1 MTAAVTLPP
10 ANAALVAAGVQ
21 TIVTLPTKPK
31 ALTAGDR
38 LVIHAG
44 TMLPKRRD
52 EDFLGCEPLGD
63 WQPVVDCPPPY
74 LEHWARGMKGA
85 PDDIL
90 MRPGHIVA
98 SAVVRDVVPIANFFT
113 ASCPGD
119 DTPHLCMYGDQSAQL
134 YPGSEEPQHG
144 DDVTDQLPFSDF
156 TPGRWAVLLDDV
168 TPTTDRRPACW
179 GRKVRAVSG
188 DEWLLPGCDVCGAT
202 GTCPPIPWKGK
213 PGVWEVTW

>member
-44 TMLPKRRD
+44 TKLPKGGQHIGEFIVDDDGEGPYLVRRV
-52 EDFLGCEPLGD
+52 GRYSSEPL
-63 WQPVVDCPPPY
+63 
-74 LEHWARGMKGA
+74 
-85 PDDIL
+85 L
-90 MRPGHIVA
+90 MFTHPGHIVA
-98 SAVVRDVVPIANFFT
+98 SAVVRDVVPIANFFFFDET
-113 ASCPGD
+113 H
-119 DTPHLCMYGDQSAQL
+119 TICMYGDQSAQL
-134 YPGSEEPQHG
+134 YPGSAG
-144 DDVTDQLPFSDF
+144 VWRTFVDATDQLPFADF

-168 TPTTDRRPACW
+168 TPTTDRCPACW
-179 GRKVRAVSG
+179 GTWAPCR
-188 DEWLLPGCDVCGAT
+188 VCFTPNGYVGGA

-213 PGVWEVTW
+213 PGVWQVTW

>member
-44 TMLPKRRD
+44 TKLPKGGQHIGEFIVDDDGEGPYLVRRV
-52 EDFLGCEPLGD
+52 GRYSGEPL
-63 WQPVVDCPPPY
+63 
-74 LEHWARGMKGA
+74 
-85 PDDIL
+85 L
-90 MRPGHIVA
+90 MFTHPGHIVA

-119 DTPHLCMYGDQSAQL
+119 DTPHLCMYGDQSARL

-144 DDVTDQLPFSDF
+144 DDVTDQLPFADF

-168 TPTTDRRPACW
+168 TPTTDRCPACW
-179 GRKVRAVSG
+179 GEGAV
-188 DEWLLPGCDVCGAT
+188 LAGCDWCNVE
-202 GTCPPIPWKGK
+202 GTCEPIPWRGR
-213 PGVWEVTW
+213 PDVWRWEP

>member
-44 TMLPKRRD
+44 TKLPKGGQHIGEFIVDDDGEGPYLVRRV
-52 EDFLGCEPLGD
+52 GRYSGEPL
-63 WQPVVDCPPPY
+63 
-74 LEHWARGMKGA
+74 
-85 PDDIL
+85 L
-90 MRPGHIVA
+90 MFTHPGHIVA
-98 SAVVRDVVPIANFFT
+98 SAVVRDVVPIVWWHDERIDPAHPRHVPSSV
-113 ASCPGD
+113 AVSHLGD
-119 DTPHLCMYGDQSAQL
+119 NLAHLVGDGLSG
-134 YPGSEEPQHG
+134 Y
-144 DDVTDQLPFSDF
+144 VTDQLPFADF

-168 TPTTDRRPACW
+168 KPTTDRCPACW
-179 GRKVRAVSG
+179 GTWAPCR
-188 DEWLLPGCDVCGAT
+188 VCFTPNGYVGGA

-213 PGVWEVTW
+213 PGVWQVTL